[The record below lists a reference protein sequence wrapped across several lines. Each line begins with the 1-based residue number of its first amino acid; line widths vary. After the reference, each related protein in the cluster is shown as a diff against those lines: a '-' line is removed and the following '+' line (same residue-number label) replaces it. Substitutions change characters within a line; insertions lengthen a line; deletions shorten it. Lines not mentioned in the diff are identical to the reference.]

1 MTIEKNREIINSIKN
16 PDSLKAVQVAFNINE
31 SQDKVIDKLV
41 NLIQEMDKNM
51 KLLAVKVLE
60 LEKKN
65 WRPMSNEKIEALE
78 IGLYE
83 DYLEE
88 LQKKYYGGIN
98 KVLGEPWFTKT
109 DAEMEA
115 EAEKKVKEFMDR
127 NS

>member
-1 MTIEKNREIINSIKN
+1 
-16 PDSLKAVQVAFNINE
+16 
-31 SQDKVIDKLV
+31 
-41 NLIQEMDKNM
+41 
-51 KLLAVKVLE
+51 
-60 LEKKN
+60 
-65 WRPMSNEKIEALE
+65 MSHEKIEALE

-98 KVLGEPWFTKT
+98 KVLGESWFTKT

>member
-1 MTIEKNREIINSIKN
+1 
-16 PDSLKAVQVAFNINE
+16 
-31 SQDKVIDKLV
+31 
-41 NLIQEMDKNM
+41 
-51 KLLAVKVLE
+51 
-60 LEKKN
+60 
-65 WRPMSNEKIEALE
+65 MSHEKIEALE

-88 LQKKYYGGIN
+88 LKKKFYGGKN

-115 EAEKKVKEFMDR
+115 EAEQKVKEFMDR